1 VRILAAIALAAAI
14 AAGPGSAETDA
25 AAAAADAAELL
36 QIAAASLA
44 EAEGARDRVE
54 ALTETV
60 RAYEQGLAALRE
72 GMRQAALRERAI
84 LTVFEAEEERLGR
97 LLAVLQS
104 IQSAPGPLLLLHPD
118 GPVGTARAG
127 MIVSDVTPAVAGEA
141 RALGAQLEELAT
153 LRALQDAGLTQLSDG
168 LAGVQA
174 ARSTLSQAIADRRT
188 LPPPIS
194 LDTDAMQQV
203 LQSALSLDEFAAF
216 LNDQPSR
223 APDDIPDFAAAQGT
237 LPPPVLGTVLR
248 RFDEADAA
256 GVARP
261 GLVLATRPNALATTP
276 WPASVRYAGPLL
288 DYGNVII
295 LEPESDYLLILAGLA
310 TVFVRPGD
318 LLSADAPLGLMPG
331 PATTGEELILPE
343 SQGGGAILSE
353 TLYLE
358 LRQAGRPV
366 DPSDWFTFE

>member
-1 VRILAAIALAAAI
+1 
-14 AAGPGSAETDA
+14 
-25 AAAAADAAELL
+25 
-36 QIAAASLA
+36 
-44 EAEGARDRVE
+44 
-54 ALTETV
+54 
-60 RAYEQGLAALRE
+60 
-72 GMRQAALRERAI
+72 
-84 LTVFEAEEERLGR
+84 VFEAERERLGR

-127 MIVSDVTPAVAGEA
+127 MIVADVTPAVAREA
-141 RALGAQLEELAT
+141 QALRAQLEELAS
-153 LRALQDAGLTQLSDG
+153 LRAVQEAGLSQLSDG

-174 ARSTLSQAIADRRT
+174 ARSDLSQAIAERRT

-194 LDTDAMQQV
+194 LDAGAMQEV

-216 LNDQPSR
+216 LREQPSS
-223 APDDIPDFAAAQGT
+223 APDDIPDFGAARGA
-237 LPPPVLGTVLR
+237 LPLPVLGTVLR
-248 RFDEADAA
+248 RFNEADAA

-261 GLVLATRPNALATTP
+261 GVVLASHPHALVTTP

-295 LEPESDYLLILAGLA
+295 LEPESDYLLIVAGLA
-310 TVFVRPGD
+310 TVFVQAGD
-318 LLSADAPLGLMPG
+318 LLVAGAPLGLMPG

-366 DPSDWFTFE
+366 DPTDWFVFD